1 MVFSQNS
8 VLDGWD
14 GKFYLEIFAGS
25 ETRAGGNLHKRRAI
39 SSNVVIY
46 PKGKRI
52 VIGAYDYDYGVNWIG
67 NGAYEGYSYHGHVI
81 AVNFWRPGWINTGDY
96 QEGQLILKEEL

>member
-14 GKFYLEIFAGS
+14 GKFYLEIFASGDIP
-25 ETRAGGNLHKRRAI
+25 RRGYRTI

-67 NGAYEGYSYHGHVI
+67 NGAYEGYNYHGHVI
-81 AVNFWRPGWINTGDY
+81 AVNSWHTGWINPSTY
-96 QEGQLILKEEL
+96 QDGQLILKEEL

>member
-14 GKFYLEIFAGS
+14 GKFYLEIFADGS
-25 ETRAGGNLHKRRAI
+25 IPRMGYRGYSTCVA
-39 SSNVVIY
+39 IY

-52 VIGAYDYDYGVNWIG
+52 VIGTYAYDYGVNSIG
-67 NGAYEGYSYHGHVI
+67 HGSYEGYSYHGHVI
-81 AVNFWRPGWINTGDY
+81 AVNNWHPGWINPDHY
-96 QEGQLILKEEL
+96 QDGQLILKEEL